1 MSESTQTEVLDN
13 NNATPSD
20 NPNNNVEVNQNT
32 NVPKDE
38 TSDISPSSGVSSAS
52 SKSVASRQSGIRPP
66 SRIGRPCGGIQ
77 KPAIPPTP
85 TKNSSDDSLRRL
97 TDDFGRHRLTDLV
110 EADES
115 EEDGLEYFKSSARRN
130 RYTSIASTASSMDG
144 LWDLHPRRLSEAG
157 LSRHSDSSAVLTEDT
172 DSFIIGQRVW
182 VGGTKPGTIAYIGE
196 TQFAP
201 GEWAGIALDEAIGK
215 NDGSVGGIRYFQCES
230 KKGVFS
236 RLTRLTRVPLEQP
249 GMGSN
254 ETFTTNN
261 GVRRSPISPTGSTK
275 SLLKSP
281 TLSNSN
287 TSLASAAHIDFKI
300 GDRVI
305 IKSTQ
310 GSKIGTVR
318 YMGLT
323 DFAPGEWVGVELD
336 DPRGKN
342 DGSVEGKRY
351 FECRPNFGL
360 FAPISKVSKSPSK
373 YKPSAC
379 VVHSGPGLP
388 PSGLKRTNS
397 KESMTS
403 LASKTSAASSV
414 RRVRLGVTSLSPK
427 VSPKTTTPL
436 PTRTALQVTY

>member
-1 MSESTQTEVLDN
+1 M
-13 NNATPSD
+13 P
-20 NPNNNVEVNQNT
+20 
-32 NVPKDE
+32 
-38 TSDISPSSGVSSAS
+38 
-52 SKSVASRQSGIRPP
+52 SVAFTQPDM
-66 SRIGRPCGGIQ
+66 
-77 KPAIPPTP
+77 TYHD
-85 TKNSSDDSLRRL
+85 SSDDSLRRL
-97 TDDFGRHRLTDLV
+97 TDDFGRHKLSDLM

-115 EEDGLEYFKSSARRN
+115 EEDGFDYIKSS
-130 RYTSIASTASSMDG
+130 
-144 LWDLHPRRLSEAG
+144 PRRKRYS
-157 LSRHSDSSAVLTEDT
+157 SNSSAVLTEDT

-201 GEWAGIALDEAIGK
+201 GDWAGIALDEPIGK
-215 NDGSVGGIRYFQCES
+215 NDGSVAGTRYFQCEN

-249 GMGSN
+249 GMGSG
-254 ETFTTNN
+254 EAITPPNN
-261 GVRRSPISPTGSTK
+261 GVRRSPISPTGSTR

-281 TLSNSN
+281 VSLSNSN
-287 TSLASAAHIDFKI
+287 TSLTSSATHVDFKI

-351 FECRPNFGL
+351 FECRPHFGL

-373 YKPSAC
+373 HKPGAC
-379 VVHSGPGLP
+379 IVHSSGPGLP
-388 PSGLKRTNS
+388 PSGLKRANS

-414 RRVRLGVTSLSPK
+414 RRVRLGVNSLTPKK
-427 VSPKTTTPL
+427 VSPKTSTPI

>member
-1 MSESTQTEVLDN
+1 MSLWFIITFWVVLD
-13 NNATPSD
+13 
-20 NPNNNVEVNQNT
+20 
-32 NVPKDE
+32 
-38 TSDISPSSGVSSAS
+38 
-52 SKSVASRQSGIRPP
+52 
-66 SRIGRPCGGIQ
+66 
-77 KPAIPPTP
+77 
-85 TKNSSDDSLRRL
+85 LL
-97 TDDFGRHRLTDLV
+97 

-115 EEDGLEYFKSSARRN
+115 EEDGLDCLRSSSRRK
-130 RYTSIASTASSMDG
+130 RYSSN
-144 LWDLHPRRLSEAG
+144 
-157 LSRHSDSSAVLTEDT
+157 SSAVLTEDT

-201 GEWAGIALDEAIGK
+201 GEWAGIALDEPIVVLGK
-215 NDGSVGGIRYFQCES
+215 NDGSVAGTRYFQCEN

-249 GMGSN
+249 GMGSS
-254 ETFTTNN
+254 ETFTSPNN

-281 TLSNSN
+281 TLSTSN
-287 TSLASAAHIDFKI
+287 TSLTSSAHVDFKI

-310 GSKIGTVR
+310 GSKVGTVR

-351 FECRPNFGL
+351 FECRQHFGL

-373 YKPSAC
+373 HKPGAC
-379 VVHSGPGLP
+379 VVHSGGPGLP
-388 PSGLKRTNS
+388 PSGLKR
-397 KESMTS
+397 
-403 LASKTSAASSV
+403 
-414 RRVRLGVTSLSPK
+414 
-427 VSPKTTTPL
+427 
-436 PTRTALQVTY
+436 